1 MKHTHIRFPKLTRL
15 QRLVRPA
22 LAGPA
27 PARAAISF
35 AAPRPP
41 QPAGTDRRPA

>member
-27 PARAAISF
+27 PGSQSPNTCPGLNA
-35 AAPRPP
+35 
-41 QPAGTDRRPA
+41 